1 VPLALSKVPAVPKS
15 PPCYASVHPDR
26 IERFP
31 EEEETF
37 INPRKLTNQPQ
48 EDHGWRHELEHDAES
63 VFWLLLYW
71 AMVVQPE
78 TLPGEEFIDAPSWAL
93 LLNDSNH
100 RHNLIKTL
108 CSEDA
113 SLPDNLT
120 HSRYKSLQPLISK
133 LAAILV
139 VDRHWLPASDVRNH
153 PEYLNEAFQRS
164 ILQFI
169 LDNRDEKFMK
179 EDIGPKFRKV
189 AAVAQSQ
196 GLSST
201 RNEVMNTAERE
212 AQRRLTTGNPEV
224 GCVCGPLNSCP
235 FLFLCSQGEDMEV
248 DEAT

>member
-1 VPLALSKVPAVPKS
+1 MVVKPKTLSK
-15 PPCYASVHPDR
+15 
-26 IERFP
+26 
-31 EEEETF
+31 
-37 INPRKLTNQPQ
+37 Q
-48 EDHGWRHELEHDAES
+48 EA
-63 VFWLLLYW
+63 
-71 AMVVQPE
+71 
-78 TLPGEEFIDAPSWAL
+78 GECIHAASWAGL
-93 LLNDSNH
+93 LGDSND
-100 RHNLIKTL
+100 RHNLIRQL
-108 CSEDA
+108 A
-113 SLPDNLT
+113 RGPPANLT
-120 HSRYKSLQPLISK
+120 HSRYKPLQPLISK

-169 LDNRDEKFMK
+169 LDNRKAEFMK
-179 EDIGPKFRKV
+179 KDIGPEFRKV

-201 RNEVMNTAERE
+201 RNEVKNTAEREE

-248 DEAT
+248 DEEN